1 MADKINDNAPK
12 LKASKR
18 VYGKGYKLIGKN
30 YQTADMLAKV
40 TGKAKYAEDFRAE
53 GMLFCRLVLSPV
65 PHARIKRVHTEEA
78 MAIPGVKAVLTA
90 DDIPAPADS
99 MNDNGTIIKAS
110 KWGERALTN
119 EPMYQGEPIIA
130 VCAVDE
136 LTCAEAIEKIKIDF
150 EELPFVIDPLESLR
164 PGGANPHADGNVW
177 VRPEPPN
184 PPIPELKEVKW
195 TNEDFADYEK
205 GNLPM
210 GHAPDTWSFGDL
222 DSGFKNAVLTLDETF
237 ITPDVSHQCLE
248 PRTAMAY
255 WQNGKLFLH
264 SGTQSTYQTRPA
276 IAKWMNIDLDKIVF
290 ISEYTGGGFGSKIT
304 GGLTM
309 IIPALLSKKLNAPV
323 MMRISREEEHCI
335 GRARPSVI
343 GRMKIGFGK
352 DGRILALDMFTVTNS
367 GAYDAQGDGASGAR
381 IVSLLYQ
388 PQAMRQRAIS
398 VMTNTPARSAQSAP
412 GGMQGIAIIEPILAK
427 AARKLGIDQVDLRRV
442 NCPEGKA
449 EFGAV
454 VRGKRG
460 YATSCFLKEAL
471 DRGAE
476 QFRWKERAARDQKR
490 IGTKARGVGVSLS
503 CYVGGSIG
511 FDGLLVITPQGRVQ
525 FQSGIGNLGTE
536 AVIDVH
542 RAGAERLGIPWEI
555 CDIVWGDTS
564 KHVPYTCASG
574 GSQTTHAMT
583 RASYAAADEAILRL
597 REIAAKTHGGKPE
610 DYNVA
615 NERVTRKGGGASMT
629 FAEAAQRAIA
639 LGGIYDGHEANPEV
653 NKQTKASVAGL
664 AGQGLVASAKD
675 KFPHDGNSFSYVA
688 AFAEV
693 EVDVETGKYFITDF
707 LAYADVGTVL
717 HPAALGGQ
725 ILGRTTLGIAHAI
738 GQKWVYDPHYGAPVA
753 RRFYSNKPPTI
764 LDVPNDMQW
773 EALDIPDPETPVGAR
788 GIGEP
793 PVGGGCAAILNAL
806 ADALGDEIFRR
817 APVNADTILTSLE
830 AGRPMQHPLMA
841 HI

>member
-1 MADKINDNAPK
+1 
-12 LKASKR
+12 
-18 VYGKGYKLIGKN
+18 
-30 YQTADMLAKV
+30 
-40 TGKAKYAEDFRAE
+40 
-53 GMLFCRLVLSPV
+53 MLFCRLVMSPM
-65 PHARIKRVHTEEA
+65 PHARIRSIDMDDALA
-78 MAIPGVKAVLTA
+78 MPGVKAILTA
-90 DDIPAPADS
+90 DDIPAQADS
-99 MNDNGTIIKAS
+99 MDDNGHVIKAS

-119 EPMYQGEPIIA
+119 EPMYMGDPILA

-136 LTCAEAIEKIKIDF
+136 LTCADAIEKIKIDF
-150 EELPFVIDPLESLR
+150 EELPFVVDPLESLR
-164 PGGANPHADGNVW
+164 PGGPNPREDGNVW
-177 VRPEPPN
+177 IRPDPPN
-184 PPIPELKEVKW
+184 PPIPQLKEVKW
-195 TNEDFADYEK
+195 SEQDFADYDK
-205 GNLPM
+205 GQMPL
-210 GHAPDTWSFGDL
+210 GHMPDKWEYGDI
-222 DSGFKNAVLTLDETF
+222 DAGFKNAALILDETF

-309 IIPALLSKKLNAPV
+309 IIPAVLSRKLNAPV

-343 GRMKIGFGK
+343 GRLKVGFAK
-352 DGRILALDMFTVTNS
+352 DGRITALDMFTVCNS
-367 GAYDAQGDGASGAR
+367 GAYDAQADGASAAR

-388 PQAMRQRAIS
+388 PEAMRQQAIS
-398 VMTNTPARSAQSAP
+398 VMTNTPPRSAQSAP

-427 AARKLGIDQVDLRRV
+427 AARQLGVDQVALRRV

-449 EFGAV
+449 LFGAPV
-454 VRGKRG
+454 KGVRGH
-460 YATSCFLKEAL
+460 ATSCFLKEAL
-471 DRGAE
+471 DKGAE
-476 QFRWKERAARDQKR
+476 QFRWQERAAQQKKM
-490 IGTKARGVGVSLS
+490 GSKVRGVGVSLS
-503 CYVGGSIG
+503 AYVGGSTG
-511 FDGLLVITPQGRVQ
+511 FDGLMVITPQGRVQ

-536 AVIDVH
+536 SVIDVH
-542 RAGAERLGIPWEI
+542 RAGAERLGVPWEI
-555 CDIVWGDTS
+555 CDVVWGDTS
-564 KHVPYTCASG
+564 KFVPYTCAQG
-574 GSQTTHAMT
+574 GSTTTHTMS
-583 RASYAAADEAILRL
+583 RASYAVADECKLRL
-597 REIAAKTHGGKPE
+597 KEIAAKTHGGKPD
-610 DYNVA
+610 DYEVA
-615 NERVTRKGGGASMT
+615 NQRVFRKGGGTGLS
-629 FAEAAQRAIA
+629 FAEAAQRAIQ
-639 LGGIYDGHEANPEV
+639 LGGIYDGHEANPDV

-675 KFPHDGNSFSYVA
+675 KFPHDGQTFSYVA
-688 AFAEV
+688 SFAEV
-693 EVDVETGKYFITDF
+693 EVDVETGKYYITDF
-707 LAYADVGTVL
+707 LAYADVGTVV

-725 ILGRTTLGIAHAI
+725 VLGRSVLGIAHAI
-738 GQKWVYDPHYGAPVA
+738 GQKWVYDPHYGVPVA
-753 RRFYSNKPPTI
+753 RRFYNSKPPTI
-764 LDVPNDMQW
+764 LDVPVDMQW

-806 ADALGDEIFRR
+806 SDALGDEIFRR

>member
-1 MADKINDNAPK
+1 
-12 LKASKR
+12 
-18 VYGKGYKLIGKN
+18 
-30 YQTADMLAKV
+30 
-40 TGKAKYAEDFRAE
+40 
-53 GMLFCRLVLSPV
+53 
-65 PHARIKRVHTEEA
+65 
-78 MAIPGVKAVLTA
+78 
-90 DDIPAPADS
+90 
-99 MNDNGTIIKAS
+99 
-110 KWGERALTN
+110 
-119 EPMYQGEPIIA
+119 
-130 VCAVDE
+130 
-136 LTCAEAIEKIKIDF
+136 
-150 EELPFVIDPLESLR
+150 
-164 PGGANPHADGNVW
+164 
-177 VRPEPPN
+177 
-184 PPIPELKEVKW
+184 
-195 TNEDFADYEK
+195 
-205 GNLPM
+205 
-210 GHAPDTWSFGDL
+210 
-222 DSGFKNAVLTLDETF
+222 
-237 ITPDVSHQCLE
+237 
-248 PRTAMAY
+248 
-255 WQNGKLFLH
+255 
-264 SGTQSTYQTRPA
+264 
-276 IAKWMNIDLDKIVF
+276 VF

-323 MMRISREEEHCI
+323 MMRISREDEHCI

-427 AARKLGIDQVDLRRV
+427 AARKLGIDQVDMRRV

-449 EFGAV
+449 EFGAAV
-454 VRGKRG
+454 HGKRG

-490 IGTKARGVGVSLS
+490 MGTKARGVGVSLS

-583 RASYAAADEAILRL
+583 RASYAVADEAILRL

-610 DYNVA
+610 DYDVA
-615 NERVTRKGGGASMT
+615 NERVFRKGGGASMT
-629 FAEAAQRAIA
+629 FADAAKRAIA
-639 LGGIYDGHEANPEV
+639 LGGIYDGHETNPEV

-664 AGQGLVASAKD
+664 AGQGLVVSAKD

-764 LDVPNDMQW
+764 LDVPNNMQW